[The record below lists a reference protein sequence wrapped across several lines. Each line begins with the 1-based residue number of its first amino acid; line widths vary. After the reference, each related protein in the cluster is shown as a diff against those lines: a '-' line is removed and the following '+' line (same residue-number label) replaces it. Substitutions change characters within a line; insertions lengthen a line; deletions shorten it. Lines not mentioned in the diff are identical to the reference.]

1 MTALHPDS
9 PEYAK
14 VLAALEADPLHL
26 PPDVADLV
34 RRDPALAEL
43 RVQWLALEEAPAP
56 LAPAGYFERLPG
68 RVAGKLP
75 GQPRRLAV
83 RSTPLLWAA
92 AAAALLAIGTG
103 GFLAGRAN
111 REPLVEAKAP
121 VEGSHRYAVGD
132 APFQETDDLLAQ
144 ADQLSPEQLQ
154 ALVKRLESKPKQP

>member
-14 VLAALEADPLHL
+14 VLAALEADPLDL
-26 PPDVADLV
+26 PPDVAELV

-43 RVQWLALEEAPAP
+43 RVQWLALEEAPTP

-68 RVAGKLP
+68 RVVGKLP
-75 GQPRRLAV
+75 ALPRRLAV

-111 REPLVEAKAP
+111 RAPLVEAQAP
-121 VEGSHRYAVGD
+121 VEAPNRYAVGD
-132 APFQETDDLLAQ
+132 TPFQESDDLLAQ

-154 ALVKRLESKPKQP
+154 ALVKHLEAKPKQP

>member
-1 MTALHPDS
+1 MTALTPDS

-14 VLAALEADPLHL
+14 VLAALEADPLNL
-26 PPDVADLV
+26 SPDVAELV

-56 LAPAGYFERLPG
+56 LAPAGYFQRLPG
-68 RVAGKLP
+68 RIAGKLP
-75 GQPRRLAV
+75 AQPRRLAV
-83 RSTPLLWAA
+83 RSTPLLWAV

-111 REPLVEAKAP
+111 RQPLVEAKVPDAP
-121 VEGSHRYAVGD
+121 ARYAVGD
-132 APFQETDDLLAQ
+132 APFQENDDLLAQ

>member
-1 MTALHPDS
+1 MTALTPDS
-9 PEYAK
+9 PEHAK
-14 VLAALEADPLHL
+14 VLAALEADPLNL
-26 PPDVADLV
+26 PPDVEALV

-68 RVAGKLP
+68 RVLGKLP

-83 RSTPLLWAA
+83 RPTPLLWAA
-92 AAAALLAIGTG
+92 AAAALLAIGAG

-111 REPLVEAKAP
+111 RQPLVEAKAP
-121 VEGSHRYAVGD
+121 EAPARYAVGD

-154 ALVKRLESKPKQP
+154 ALVKRLEAKPKHP

>member
-1 MTALHPDS
+1 MTALTPDS
-9 PEYAK
+9 PEFAK
-14 VLAALEADPLHL
+14 VLAALEADPLNL
-26 PPDVADLV
+26 PPDVAELV

-75 GQPRRLAV
+75 ARPRRLAV

-92 AAAALLAIGTG
+92 AAAALLAIGAG

-111 REPLVEAKAP
+111 RAPLVEAKVPAEAP
-121 VEGSHRYAVGD
+121 ARYSVGD

-154 ALVKRLESKPKQP
+154 TLVKRLETRSKRP